1 MSAIRKE
8 IVPYLTA
15 RLRDRLKALLEEV
28 HLPDARWLEEAT
40 LLADK
45 SDVQEEL
52 TRLQVHSAELRRL
65 LETGGEVGKRLDFL
79 LQEINRE
86 TNTILSKSSTIGDL
100 GIQITSLGLAAK
112 ANIERMREQ
121 SLNLE

>member
-1 MSAIRKE
+1 MHFSEPRFF
-8 IVPYLTA
+8 
-15 RLRDRLKALLEEV
+15 
-28 HLPDARWLEEAT
+28 EEAT

-52 TRLQVHSAELRRL
+52 TRLEIHARELRRL

-79 LQEINRE
+79 LQELNRE

-100 GIQITSLGLAAK
+100 GIQMTSFGLAIK